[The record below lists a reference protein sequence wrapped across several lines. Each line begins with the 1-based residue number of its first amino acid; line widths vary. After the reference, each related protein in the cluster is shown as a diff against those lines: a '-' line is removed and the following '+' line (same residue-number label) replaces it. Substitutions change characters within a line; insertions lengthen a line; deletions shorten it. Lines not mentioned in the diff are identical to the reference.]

1 MASVPAGRAERYV
14 PCDERVPL
22 LGTRGS
28 TLWPGRHVMA
38 AGFFKRA
45 MVYLGLVD
53 DEYEDY
59 EEYDPRGVSVPR
71 GVHRAPEPEVDE
83 EPVPV
88 VAAST
93 IRPMSYERAGV
104 QVPTITPRAVV
115 RPVPAE
121 VGARVHVIAPMQ
133 FGDARQIAD
142 KLVSNQPVIVN
153 LQVANREL
161 MRRMIDF
168 CSGVAY
174 ALSGKMERVADK
186 VFLVTPSNVQVSAEE
201 RQRLQEN
208 GLLLP

>member
-1 MASVPAGRAERYV
+1 MP
-14 PCDERVPL
+14 
-22 LGTRGS
+22 
-28 TLWPGRHVMA
+28 

-59 EEYDPRGVSVPR
+59 EDYEPRALQGPR
-71 GVHRAPEPEVDE
+71 GVHRSQELDAPEAQ

-88 VAAST
+88 TTST
-93 IRPMSYERAGV
+93 IRPLAREDLGTQAH
-104 QVPTITPRAVV
+104 TITPRALV
-115 RPVPAE
+115 RPAPADS
-121 VGARVHVIAPMQ
+121 GARVHVIAPMQ

-142 KLVSNQPVIVN
+142 RLMSNQPVIVN

-174 ALSGKMERVADK
+174 AMSGKMERVADK

-208 GLLLP
+208 GLLRP